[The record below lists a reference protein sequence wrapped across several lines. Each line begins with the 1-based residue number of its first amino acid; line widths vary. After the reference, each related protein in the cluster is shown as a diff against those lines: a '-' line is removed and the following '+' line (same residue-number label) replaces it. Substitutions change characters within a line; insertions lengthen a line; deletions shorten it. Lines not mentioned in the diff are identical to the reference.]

1 MLSGRGWGF
10 ETHFAC
16 RLRTCGAR
24 GEVTHLAAIVTGW
37 DRAAFHAVNGG
48 LACPAMDRVMPWI
61 TDLGLGHVQVGAL
74 LIGALAAGLSHAR
87 GADLRAAARIKG
99 SLASQRSWMLPA
111 LIAMLMAGLGSQVLK
126 RVYRERPSWYY
137 VQQER
142 VTHSGVVAVHT
153 IAGRR
158 PLRVN
163 GFPSGHTATTAALS
177 VALGMRLPGRRG
189 RRVAAGSLGSLTALI
204 ALSRVYMADH
214 WPLDVLGG
222 AALGAASGL
231 LVALAASRWGPG
243 RLPKEGLGG
252 EGSA

>member
-1 MLSGRGWGF
+1 
-10 ETHFAC
+10 
-16 RLRTCGAR
+16 
-24 GEVTHLAAIVTGW
+24 
-37 DRAAFHAVNGG
+37 
-48 LACPAMDRVMPWI
+48 
-61 TDLGLGHVQVGAL
+61 
-74 LIGALAAGLSHAR
+74 
-87 GADLRAAARIKG
+87 
-99 SLASQRSWMLPA
+99 MLPA

-142 VTHSGVVAVHT
+142 VRHSRAVAVHT

-163 GFPSGHTATTAALS
+163 GFPSGHTATTAALA

-189 RRVAAGSLGSLTALI
+189 RRVAAASLGLLTAMI

-231 LVALAASRWGPG
+231 LVVLAASRWGLG
-243 RLPKEGLGG
+243 HLPNGGPGG
-252 EGSA
+252 ESLA